1 MAELGLV
8 LKSLFFSQLHQ
19 AEQRH
24 LGEGMQETKAD
35 VWLEGDPGRAEG
47 LAFLKACGKLRKGG

>member
-35 VWLEGDPGRAEG
+35 VWLEGDRSTLVGYYATTNTHEKR
-47 LAFLKACGKLRKGG
+47 